1 VKARPA
7 VAAGEEGGRMADDA
21 ELLVAARTSV
31 AAFETFYRRY
41 VRRVTAFAATRCASA
56 EDAADVVALTFVRLL
71 DALDRYD
78 PERAEPGPFVMGI
91 AANVARDLHRRHSRH
106 QALVARLSGR
116 DLLDS
121 DDTGRVEAAIDA
133 ARAAVDVRAALS
145 RVPSAQQE
153 MVRLVADG
161 RTPGE
166 AADELGISPGA
177 GWTRLSRARGRLR
190 RHLPAADEEYG
201 R

>member
-1 VKARPA
+1 M
-7 VAAGEEGGRMADDA
+7 GDDA

-31 AAFETFYRRY
+31 AAFEAFYRRY
-41 VRRVTAFAATRCASA
+41 VRRVTAFATTRCASA

-78 PERAEPGPFVMGI
+78 PGRAEPGPFVMGI
-91 AANVARDLHRRHSRH
+91 AANVARDQQRRHARY

-116 DLLDS
+116 DLLDG
-121 DDTGRVEAAIDA
+121 DDIGRVEAAIDA
-133 ARAAVDVRAALS
+133 ARAAVAVQAALG
-145 RVPSAQQE
+145 RVPSAQQD

-166 AADELGISPGA
+166 AADELGISPAA
-177 GWTRLSRARGRLR
+177 GWTRLSRARRRLR
-190 RHLPAADEEYG
+190 GHLPETDEEYG